1 MATPLKIGVVLF
13 QLGGP
18 DSIEAVEP
26 FLFNLFSDPDIIPI
40 PIPVV
45 GGLLRKPLARYIAR
59 KRAPHVAEHYREI
72 GGHSPIGILTERQ
85 ARALE
90 AALRPEFDPLMAV
103 AMRYWRP
110 TTEDA
115 VARIRSATLDRLVLL
130 PLYPQFSYATTLSS
144 LKEWNRCYR
153 SGTGILTDSDV
164 GDPDKG
170 RAGRAAGPRSSPSI
184 SASPSLNGG
193 PPVRTVGDFHH
204 HPLYVD
210 ALVERINATF
220 THFDSPEGVHIVFS
234 AHGIPLS
241 LVEKGDPYPKQIAAT
256 VAAVIERGAWA
267 QPHTL
272 CFQSR
277 VGPMKWLE
285 PSTIH
290 TLERLG
296 REGVKKVLIVPVAFV
311 TEHVETLH
319 EINIE
324 AREIAEHAG
333 IQQFRMM
340 PAVGDHPKF
349 IACLADLVRKAV
361 LQPQTQDNPAP
372 PFAD

>member
-1 MATPLKIGVVLF
+1 MSARPKIGIVLF

-18 DSIEAVEP
+18 DSLEAVEP
-26 FLFNLFSDPDIIPI
+26 FLFNLFCDPDIIPI
-40 PIPVV
+40 PIV

-59 KRAPHVAEHYREI
+59 KRAPHVAEHYRDI
-72 GGHSPIGILTERQ
+72 GGGSPIGQLTARQ
-85 ARALE
+85 GAALA
-90 AALRPEFDPLMAV
+90 AALRPDFDPLVAI

-115 VARIRSATLDRLVLL
+115 VAQIRAASLDQIVLL
-130 PLYPQFSYATTLSS
+130 PLYPHFSYATTLSS

-153 SGTGILTDSDV
+153 AT
-164 GDPDKG
+164 
-170 RAGRAAGPRSSPSI
+170 SSPSAPP
-184 SASPSLNGG
+184 SSPSSTSPTSSTFDS
-193 PPVRTVGDFHH
+193 PPIRTVGDFHR
-204 HPLYVD
+204 HPLYIE
-210 ALVERINATF
+210 ALVDRINSTF
-220 THFDSPEGVHIVFS
+220 RHFDSPGEVHLVFS

-241 LVEKGDPYPKQIAAT
+241 LVKKGDPYPQQIEST
-256 VAAVIERGAWA
+256 VRAVVERGAWPN
-267 QPHTL
+267 PHTL

-285 PSTIH
+285 PATTA
-290 TLERLG
+290 TLARLG
-296 REGVKKVLIVPVAFV
+296 SEGVKRVLIVPVAFV

-340 PAVGDHPKF
+340 PAVGDSPKF
-349 IACLADLVRKAV
+349 IACLADLVRTALAV
-361 LQPQTQDNPAP
+361 SSKSADDPTVAP
-372 PFAD
+372 HSA

>member
-1 MATPLKIGVVLF
+1 MPAAPKLGVVLF

-18 DSIEAVEP
+18 DSLDAVEP
-26 FLFNLFSDPDIIPI
+26 FLVNLFSDPDII

-59 KRAPHVAEHYREI
+59 KRAPRVSEHYREI
-72 GGHSPIGILTERQ
+72 GGRSPLSLLTARQ
-85 ARALE
+85 ASALE
-90 AALRPEFDPLMAV
+90 AALRADFDPLIAT
-103 AMRYWRP
+103 AMRYWNP
-110 TTEDA
+110 STADA
-115 VARIRSATLDRLVLL
+115 VSRIRGAQLDQLVLL

-144 LKEWNRCYR
+144 LKEWNRLYR
-153 SGTGILTDSDV
+153 E
-164 GDPDKG
+164 P
-170 RAGRAAGPRSSPSI
+170 SSSNGALPS
-184 SASPSLNGG
+184 
-193 PPVRTVGDFHH
+193 RTVGDFHR
-204 HPLYVD
+204 HPLYIETLVD
-210 ALVERINATF
+210 RINATF
-220 THFDSPEGVHIVFS
+220 HHFDSRDDVHLVFS

-241 LVEKGDPYPKQIAAT
+241 LVEKGDPYPKQIEAT
-256 VAAVIERGAWA
+256 VAAVMERGAWPN
-267 QPHTL
+267 PHTL

-285 PSTIH
+285 PSTEP

-296 REGVKKVLIVPVAFV
+296 HEGVKRVLIIPISFV

-324 AREIAEHAG
+324 AREVAEHAG

-349 IACLADLVRKAV
+349 IACLADLVRSAIAA
-361 LQPQTQDNPAP
+361 PAT
-372 PFAD
+372 A

>member
-1 MATPLKIGVVLF
+1 MSDAPKIGIVLF

-18 DSIEAVEP
+18 DSLDAVEP
-26 FLFNLFSDPDIIPI
+26 FLFNLFSDPDIL

-72 GGHSPIGILTERQ
+72 GGRSPIGLLTARQ
-85 ARALE
+85 GAALE
-90 AALRPEFDPLMAV
+90 AALRPDFDPLITL

-110 TTEDA
+110 TTEEA
-115 VARIRSATLDRLVLL
+115 VVRIRAAALDQIILL

-144 LKEWNRCYR
+144 VKEWNRCYGQ
-153 SGTGILTDSDV
+153 SSA
-164 GDPDKG
+164 P
-170 RAGRAAGPRSSPSI
+170 SPS
-184 SASPSLNGG
+184 SSSS
-193 PPVRTVGDFHH
+193 PPVRTVGSFHL
-204 HPLYVD
+204 HPLYIE
-210 ALVERINATF
+210 ALVDRINSTF
-220 THFDSPEGVHIVFS
+220 RHFDSPADAHIVFS

-241 LVEKGDPYPKQIAAT
+241 LVNKGDPYPKQMEAT
-256 VAAVIERGAWA
+256 VRAVVERGAWKN
-267 QPHTL
+267 PHLL

-285 PSTIH
+285 PSTTQ
-290 TLERLG
+290 TLARLG
-296 REGVKKVLIVPVAFV
+296 SEGVKRVLIVPVAFV

-324 AREIAEHAG
+324 AREIATRAG

-340 PAVGDHPKF
+340 PAVGTHPKF
-349 IACLADLVRKAV
+349 IACLADLVRTA
-361 LQPQTQDNPAP
+361 LAAGPTS
-372 PFAD
+372 

>member
-1 MATPLKIGVVLF
+1 MSKWDRLQPVLHLLFTGSNRHRMPAPPKIGIVMF

-18 DSIEAVEP
+18 DSLASVEP
-26 FLFNLFSDPDIIPI
+26 FLYNLFSDPDIL

-45 GGLLRKPLARYIAR
+45 GDLLRKPLARYIAR

-72 GGHSPIGILTERQ
+72 GGRSPIGLLTARQ
-85 ARALE
+85 ATALE
-90 AALRPEFDPLMAV
+90 ATLRPDFDPFVTL

-115 VARIRSATLDRLVLL
+115 VARIRAAALDQIVLL

-153 SGTGILTDSDV
+153 GN
-164 GDPDKG
+164 
-170 RAGRAAGPRSSPSI
+170 SSPSSPPS
-184 SASPSLNGG
+184 SA
-193 PPVRTVGDFHH
+193 PPVRTVGSFHL
-204 HPLYVD
+204 HPLYIE
-210 ALVERINATF
+210 ALVDRINATF
-220 THFDSPEGVHIVFS
+220 RHFDAPGEVHIVFS
-234 AHGIPLS
+234 AHGIPVS
-241 LVEKGDPYPKQIAAT
+241 LVNKGDPYPKQMEAT
-256 VAAVIERGAWA
+256 VRAVVERGAWPN
-267 QPHTL
+267 PHLL

-285 PSTIH
+285 PSTTK
-290 TLERLG
+290 TLARLG
-296 REGVKKVLIVPVAFV
+296 SEGVKRVLIVPVAFV

-324 AREIAEHAG
+324 AREIATHAG

-340 PAVGDHPKF
+340 PAVGDSPKF
-349 IACLADLVRKAV
+349 IACLADLVRTA
-361 LQPQTQDNPAP
+361 LSTRAP
-372 PFAD
+372 